1 MVLGASVGDIDGLLI
16 CLGGRCLP
24 GTLTLFGLCP
34 CLGLCVRLCL
44 SLSLR
49 LCLSLLAGKLLCGCL
64 VYVNG
69 DNDFFTNKLGLP
81 LIDGRLWLAI
91 ILAAFAVLWALAVGK
106 ATKAISKL
114 INKRI

>member
-1 MVLGASVGDIDGLLI
+1 MVLGASVGDGDGLLI
-16 CLGGRCLP
+16 CLGCRCLL
-24 GTLTLFGLCP
+24 GTLTLFGLCL

-44 SLSLR
+44 SL
-49 LCLSLLAGKLLCGCL
+49 LAGKLLRGRF
-64 VYVNG
+64 VYLNG